1 MSKNNNSV
9 NQNSSPEAVGFKTR
23 RSHKK
28 SRYGCTKCKQRR
40 IKVSTKFKYTIKG
53 DRFLTTAQC
62 DEHLP
67 KCSRCEKM
75 NLNCQYPKRKPDSVL
90 PDDFLMELIDP
101 FLLQHGSRPG
111 SPGDSDHSS
120 GSPISSISSFASS
133 QMVAA
138 LPRKD
143 RRLDSNLILQAAQTL
158 APVDFELFQHYL
170 DHTSKDLTV
179 GDEEQHTLQI
189 GIPNLACQS
198 KPLMKSVLALS
209 AVCKCLDIINQP
221 SASHEDRG
229 QVIELLSL
237 ANGYHME
244 SLREVQATLPQT
256 KNYDHILANAAM
268 MGMYGS
274 GSHCARIWLA
284 KTATLGDQLQQ
295 GLIPRDSQWI
305 SLFRAVHLAYDGLLK
320 DTHSPRDA
328 VQFSTDHSP
337 DQLITRNSSQ
347 LHYDYQRSSRNELHR
362 NPINHA
368 LYPIMASTVG
378 TALIKLR
385 RRARDRAILEAS
397 NELGGFDSSAIHGNP
412 EIQACF
418 VALSILSN
426 IVSETFPAGDLTPTT
441 PLSFEVDV
449 DPVGQLSEVS
459 PWLRRYTAS
468 ITSMVPSPL
477 PRRYIMA
484 FIHKVPTKF
493 LNLVEEMLSL
503 IQPNNAPDSDQMCWT
518 TPNLSTAHQLA
529 VDIFAHWLVLVVL
542 LDNVWWIGD
551 IGTWELGQIVSFK
564 KEAHWPMCLW
574 NRDADWWPESM
585 FEITQHFEKYRT
597 RS

>member
-1 MSKNNNSV
+1 
-9 NQNSSPEAVGFKTR
+9 
-23 RSHKK
+23 
-28 SRYGCTKCKQRR
+28 
-40 IKVSTKFKYTIKG
+40 
-53 DRFLTTAQC
+53 
-62 DEHLP
+62 
-67 KCSRCEKM
+67 M
-75 NLNCQYPKRKPDSVL
+75 NLNCQYPKRKSDSLL
-90 PDDFLMELIDP
+90 PDDFLTEPIDP
-101 FLLQHGSRPG
+101 LFLQYGSRTDYGTG
-111 SPGDSDHSS
+111 SPGDSDLSS
-120 GSPISSISSFASS
+120 GSPLSSVSSFASS
-133 QMVAA
+133 QLLSA
-138 LPRKD
+138 LPRQD
-143 RRLDSNLILQAAQTL
+143 RRVDSNLILQAAQTL
-158 APVDFELFQHYL
+158 APIDFELFQHYL
-170 DHTSKDLTV
+170 EHTSKDLTV

-198 KPLMKSVLALS
+198 KPLMKSVLAIS
-209 AVCKCLDIINQP
+209 AICKCLDIINRP

-229 QVIELLSL
+229 QVTELLSL

-256 KNYDHILANAAM
+256 KHYDHILANAAM

-284 KTATLGDQLQQ
+284 KTATLGDQLQ
-295 GLIPRDSQWI
+295 GDLMPRHSQWI
-305 SLFRAVHLAYDGLLK
+305 RLFRAVHLAYDGLLK
-320 DTHSPRDA
+320 NTRSTEDA
-328 VQFSTDHSP
+328 TYLSQDHSP
-337 DQLITRNSSQ
+337 DQLMTRSSSQ
-347 LHYDYQRSSRNELHR
+347 MHYEYQLSPRTEQHR

-368 LYPIMASTVG
+368 LYPVMAATVG
-378 TALIKLR
+378 TALTKLR

-397 NELGGFDSSAIHGNP
+397 NELCGLDSSSIHGNP
-412 EIQACF
+412 EIKACF

-426 IVSETFPAGDLTPTT
+426 IVSETFPTGDLTPTT

-477 PRRYIMA
+477 PRRFIMA

-503 IQPNNAPDSDQMCWT
+503 IQTSTPDSNQVSWA
-518 TPNLSTAHQLA
+518 TPDFSTAHQLA

-551 IGTWELGQIVSFK
+551 IGAWELGQIVSFK
-564 KEAHWPMCLW
+564 KDAQRPMCLW

-585 FEITQHFEKYRT
+585 FEISRHFEKHRI
-597 RS
+597 RC

>member
-1 MSKNNNSV
+1 
-9 NQNSSPEAVGFKTR
+9 
-23 RSHKK
+23 
-28 SRYGCTKCKQRR
+28 
-40 IKVSTKFKYTIKG
+40 
-53 DRFLTTAQC
+53 
-62 DEHLP
+62 
-67 KCSRCEKM
+67 M
-75 NLNCQYPKRKPDSVL
+75 NLNCQYPKRKPDSLL

-101 FLLQHGSRPG
+101 LLLQYRTRAGS
-111 SPGDSDHSS
+111 SGDSDHSS
-120 GSPISSISSFASS
+120 GSTLPSVSSFASS
-133 QMVAA
+133 QLLAA
-138 LPRKD
+138 LPRQD
-143 RRLDSNLILQAAQTL
+143 RRLDSNLILQAAQML

-170 DHTSKDLTV
+170 EHTSQDLTV

-198 KPLMKSVLALS
+198 KPLMKSVLAIS

-221 SASHEDRG
+221 SSSHEDRG
-229 QVIELLSL
+229 QVMQLLSL

-256 KNYDHILANAAM
+256 KHYDHVLANAAM

-284 KTATLGDQLQQ
+284 KTATLGDQLQED
-295 GLIPRDSQWI
+295 LMPRHSQWI
-305 SLFRAVHLAYDGLLK
+305 RLFRAVHLAYDGLLK
-320 DTHSPRDA
+320 NIQSPGDTT
-328 VQFSTDHSP
+328 QFTTDHSP
-337 DQLITRNSSQ
+337 DQLTARNSPQIHYEHQ
-347 LHYDYQRSSRNELHR
+347 LSSRTEKHR
-362 NPINHA
+362 NPMNHA
-368 LYPIMASTVG
+368 LYPIMAATVG
-378 TALIKLR
+378 TALTKLR
-385 RRARDRAILEAS
+385 KRAKRRAILEAS
-397 NELGGFDSSAIHGNP
+397 NELHGFDNWAIHGNP
-412 EIQACF
+412 EIEACF
-418 VALSILSN
+418 VALSILTN
-426 IVSETFPAGDLTPTT
+426 IVSETFPIGDLTPTT

-477 PRRYIMA
+477 PRRFIMA

-503 IQPNNAPDSDQMCWT
+503 IQTNTTDNDQMSGT
-518 TPNLSTAHQLA
+518 TPDVSIAHHLA
-529 VDIFAHWLVLVVL
+529 IDIFAHWLVLVVL

-551 IGTWELGQIVSFK
+551 IGAWELGQIVSFK
-564 KEAHWPMCLW
+564 KEAQWPMCLW

-585 FEITQHFEKYRT
+585 LEISRHFEKHRT

>member
-1 MSKNNNSV
+1 
-9 NQNSSPEAVGFKTR
+9 
-23 RSHKK
+23 
-28 SRYGCTKCKQRR
+28 
-40 IKVSTKFKYTIKG
+40 
-53 DRFLTTAQC
+53 
-62 DEHLP
+62 
-67 KCSRCEKM
+67 M

-101 FLLQHGSRPG
+101 LLLQYGSRAG
-111 SPGDSDHSS
+111 SPGYSDHSS
-120 GSPISSISSFASS
+120 GSPLSSASSFASS
-133 QMVAA
+133 QLRAA
-138 LPRKD
+138 LPRQD
-143 RRLDSNLILQAAQTL
+143 RRLDSNLILQVAQTL
-158 APVDFELFQHYL
+158 TPVDFELFQHYL
-170 DHTSKDLTV
+170 EHTSKDLTV

-221 SASHEDRG
+221 SASQEDRG
-229 QVIELLSL
+229 QVMELLSF
-237 ANGYHME
+237 ANAYHME

-256 KNYDHILANAAM
+256 KHYDHILANAAM

-284 KTATLGDQLQQ
+284 KTATLGDQLQED
-295 GLIPRDSQWI
+295 LTPRHSQWI
-305 SLFRAVHLAYDGLLK
+305 RLFRAVRLAYDGLQK
-320 DTHSPRDA
+320 NIPSPGDTT
-328 VQFSTDHSP
+328 QLSTDISP
-337 DQLITRNSSQ
+337 DQLITRNSPQ
-347 LHYDYQRSSRNELHR
+347 IHYECQPSRIEQHR

-368 LYPIMASTVG
+368 LYPIMTATVG
-378 TALIKLR
+378 TALSKLR

-397 NELGGFDSSAIHGNP
+397 NELGGFDSSIIHGNP
-412 EIQACF
+412 EIEACF

-426 IVSETFPAGDLTPTT
+426 IVSETFPTGDLNPTT
-441 PLSFEVDV
+441 PLSFEVDI

-468 ITSMVPSPL
+468 ITSMVPSLL
-477 PRRYIMA
+477 PRRFIMA

-503 IQPNNAPDSDQMCWT
+503 IQINTTDSDQMPWA
-518 TPNLSTAHQLA
+518 TPDVSIAHQLA
-529 VDIFAHWLVLVVL
+529 IDIFAHWLVLVVL

-551 IGTWELGQIVSFK
+551 IGAWELGQIVTFK
-564 KEAHWPMCLW
+564 KEAQWQTCLW

-585 FEITQHFEKYRT
+585 FEISRHFEKHRT

>member
-1 MSKNNNSV
+1 
-9 NQNSSPEAVGFKTR
+9 
-23 RSHKK
+23 
-28 SRYGCTKCKQRR
+28 
-40 IKVSTKFKYTIKG
+40 
-53 DRFLTTAQC
+53 
-62 DEHLP
+62 
-67 KCSRCEKM
+67 M
-75 NLNCQYPKRKPDSVL
+75 NLNCQYPKRKPDSLL

-101 FLLQHGSRPG
+101 LLLQYGSRAG

-120 GSPISSISSFASS
+120 GSPLSSVSSFASS
-133 QMVAA
+133 QLLAA
-138 LPRKD
+138 LPRQD

-170 DHTSKDLTV
+170 EHTSKDLTV

-189 GIPNLACQS
+189 GIPSLACRS

-229 QVIELLSL
+229 QVMELLSF
-237 ANGYHME
+237 ANAYHME

-256 KNYDHILANAAM
+256 KHYDHILANAAM

-284 KTATLGDQLQQ
+284 KTATLGDQLQED
-295 GLIPRDSQWI
+295 LTPRHSQWI
-305 SLFRAVHLAYDGLLK
+305 RLFRAVHLAYDGLQK
-320 DTHSPRDA
+320 NIPSSGDTT
-328 VQFSTDHSP
+328 QLSTDLSP
-337 DQLITRNSSQ
+337 DQLITRNSPQ
-347 LHYDYQRSSRNELHR
+347 IHYEFQPSRIEQHR

-368 LYPIMASTVG
+368 LYPIMAATVG
-378 TALIKLR
+378 TALTKLR

-397 NELGGFDSSAIHGNP
+397 NELGGFDSSIIHGNP
-412 EIQACF
+412 EIEACF
-418 VALSILSN
+418 VALSILRN
-426 IVSETFPAGDLTPTT
+426 IGSETFPTGDLTPTT
-441 PLSFEVDV
+441 PVSFEVDI

-477 PRRYIMA
+477 PRRFIMA

-503 IQPNNAPDSDQMCWT
+503 IHTNSTDSDRISWA
-518 TPNLSTAHQLA
+518 TPDVSIAHQLA
-529 VDIFAHWLVLVVL
+529 IDIFAHWLVLVVL

-551 IGTWELGQIVSFK
+551 IGAWELGQIVSFK
-564 KEAHWPMCLW
+564 KEAQWPTCLW

-585 FEITQHFEKYRT
+585 FEISRHFEKHRT